1 MQRSTVL
8 CLAAACLFSMLLWQA
23 SAYTPSKDYRS
34 GQLSPSVLLMGEFD
48 WTLSTGR
55 DGKPWSRCLDMVW
68 RARAV
73 SNGNK
78 LNFVPTH
85 HWIPNSNGL
94 GVASYCYMHTSG
106 AVGDKGSCLPW
117 TPEKLAEF
125 KKSMTLCF
133 TEAFKQGFVPYV
145 RPHLDDGLNR
155 YGSVL
160 ASERARSAHLQHVRQ
175 GTRSLRV
182 AGTLLVPAQLSHMA
196 ACPAQAACAQPAQS
210 CMQAVQ
216 PTCLSH
222 SLAAQILQV
231 LQILHP
237 STQE

>member
-8 CLAAACLFSMLLWQA
+8 CLAAACLFSMLVWHA

-85 HWIPNSNGL
+85 HWMPNSNGL

-117 TPEKLAEF
+117 GPEKLAEF

-155 YGSVL
+155 YGAVL
-160 ASERARSAHLQHVRQ
+160 ASERAR
-175 GTRSLRV
+175 
-182 AGTLLVPAQLSHMA
+182 
-196 ACPAQAACAQPAQS
+196 
-210 CMQAVQ
+210 
-216 PTCLSH
+216 
-222 SLAAQILQV
+222 
-231 LQILHP
+231 
-237 STQE
+237 